1 MEKSVCKI
9 NNNKG
14 AINTGFF
21 CIIPLI
27 KEKKYLPVLITN
39 KHILDEED
47 LLPGKKIYCRMNDDK
62 LDFSIN
68 MDKTRKIFFDEW
80 YDYTIIEIK
89 PQDDKLNFIE
99 FLEIDDTFLLKDF
112 DPALYKDCNI
122 YLILYNFGERVGYS
136 PGKLLR
142 ISNGYDLLYFAET
155 DLGSGGSPILN
166 LHNFKVLGIHQGKK
180 KQCLIPVV
188 ELI

>member
-1 MEKSVCKI
+1 MNKYTFLFYSLILIKFSLSDDFDFYNMIESFYDYLPTIVKGYELDKGKCGDVFINEKQKILLIIKEVLDQIKKITYQMEKSVCKI

-68 MDKTRKIFFDEW
+68 MDKTRKIFIDEGHD
-80 YDYTIIEIK
+80 YD
-89 PQDDKLNFIE
+89 
-99 FLEIDDTFLLKDF
+99 
-112 DPALYKDCNI
+112 
-122 YLILYNFGERVGYS
+122 
-136 PGKLLR
+136 
-142 ISNGYDLLYFAET
+142 
-155 DLGSGGSPILN
+155 
-166 LHNFKVLGIHQGKK
+166 
-180 KQCLIPVV
+180 
-188 ELI
+188 